1 MVVIGLTGGLGTGK
15 STVARMFGRLGA
27 VVLDADAIAHDLLRP
42 GTAAWRQV
50 RRAFGAGLIRRGGS
64 IDRGR
69 LAGVV
74 FRDARARR
82 RLERILHPR
91 VLRRLSGDVRRLTRE
106 GRVLAVVLD
115 VPLLLEARASRRADV
130 VIVVRAS
137 RAVQR
142 RRLRAG
148 RGWSQEEIGRRI
160 NAQWSLSAKAALA
173 DHVIDNGGTRAQ
185 TRAQVRRLWQQMM

>member
-1 MVVIGLTGGLGTGK
+1 
-15 STVARMFGRLGA
+15 MFGQLGA
-27 VVLDADAIAHDLLRP
+27 AVLDADAIARELLRP
-42 GTAAWRQV
+42 GTAAWREV
-50 RRAFGAGLIRRGGS
+50 RRAFGERILRRDGS
-64 IDRGR
+64 IDRAR

-74 FRDARARR
+74 FRDTRARR

-91 VLRRLSGDVRRLTRE
+91 VLRRLDADVRRLSRAGRTR
-106 GRVLAVVLD
+106 AVVLD
-115 VPLLLEARASRRADV
+115 VPLLLEVGVAGRADAV
-130 VIVVRAS
+130 VVVRAP
-137 RAVQR
+137 RAAQR

-148 RGWSQEEIGRRI
+148 RGWSMEEIGRRI